1 MSQFPSGQK
10 LPAKGGKSPMSE
22 TMARDIGACLSE
34 ALRELYPNN
43 TAKRV
48 AIDTGAPTD
57 SVKYWLKGNAP
68 AAGHLGKLFS
78 AYGPSFAARVLE
90 PCGPWAAL
98 LALEADFDLIREHTE
113 RIATTVQ
120 ALKGGSNENISRD
133 GGELLGTG
141 RENIGTP
148 GVDRIGSVPKAG
160 VVRNGNGRMA
170 PPEGRR

>member
-10 LPAKGGKSPMSE
+10 LPAKGRKSPMSE

-34 ALRELYPNN
+34 ALRERYPKN
-43 TAKRV
+43 TAKKV
-48 AIDTGAPTD
+48 ALDTGASAD
-57 SVKYWLKGNAP
+57 SVKNWLKGNAP

-78 AYGPSFAARVLE
+78 KYGPVFTARVLE

-98 LALEADFDLIREHTE
+98 LALEADLDLIREHTE

-120 ALKGGSNENISRD
+120 ALKGGSNENTSRD

-141 RENIGTP
+141 RENVGEP
-148 GVDRIGSVPKAG
+148 GSRHLGSVPKAG
-160 VVRNGNGRMA
+160 LVLDGDDGVA